1 MVHPLITL
9 SSLMRP
15 LSNTKRRETIDLLS
29 AGYSACQVA
38 AKLGIGKSTVG
49 RLLQELDCDK
59 ENRCGGVISSSLRV
73 TRTHSSIK
81 SPLDTWIMLLK
92 QPNTSTITLIILS
105 HHKLST
111 MHSKR
116 MTFGLLSRPNDL
128 CSSVS
133 TRSATWSGPWSMPIG
148 P

>member
-29 AGYSACQVA
+29 AGYSAHQVA

-59 ENRCGGVISSSLRV
+59 ENRRGGGHFKLTESD
-73 TRTHSSIK
+73 TH
-81 SPLDTWIMLLK
+81 
-92 QPNTSTITLIILS
+92 TLICQI
-105 HHKLST
+105 T
-111 MHSKR
+111 TGR
-116 MTFGLLSRPNDL
+116 MDNAVEAAQYINNHLDNPITPQTVCNALKKNDFRPI
-128 CSSVS
+128 VK
-133 TRSATWSGPWSMPIG
+133 AK
-148 P
+148 